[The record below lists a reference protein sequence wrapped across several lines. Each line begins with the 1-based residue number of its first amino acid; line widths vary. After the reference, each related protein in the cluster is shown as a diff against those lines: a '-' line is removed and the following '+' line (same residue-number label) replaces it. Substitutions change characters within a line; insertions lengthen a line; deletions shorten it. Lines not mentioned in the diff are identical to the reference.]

1 MAHMPKP
8 CNHKQPLE
16 TEPTTKGTHLI
27 SCGLFALFA
36 FPLLNFYKESSWFL
50 KLLFFNLQMCVHT
63 LHHHVPLWDWL
74 AICFVSLSISCLNDI
89 CDHNQQKSRSNIE
102 QHWEIFAVSSLF
114 PWLAVCCYF
123 TGHKQGK
130 HQDFQQ
136 PGSRWIHAECRI

>member
-1 MAHMPKP
+1 
-8 CNHKQPLE
+8 
-16 TEPTTKGTHLI
+16 
-27 SCGLFALFA
+27 
-36 FPLLNFYKESSWFL
+36 
-50 KLLFFNLQMCVHT
+50 MCVHT